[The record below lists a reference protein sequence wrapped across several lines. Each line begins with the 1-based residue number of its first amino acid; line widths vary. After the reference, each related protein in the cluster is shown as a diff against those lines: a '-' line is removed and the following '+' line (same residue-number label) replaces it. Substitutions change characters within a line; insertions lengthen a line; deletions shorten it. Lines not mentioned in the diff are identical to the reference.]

1 MGNSLS
7 PKAQW
12 GHVCKNDCNAISGNL
27 YEKHCISHHSL
38 AHIAEKNISVFES
51 ILVFP

>member
-12 GHVCKNDCNAISGNL
+12 GHVCENDSNGISGNV
-27 YEKHCISHHSL
+27 YEKHCISHHFL
-38 AHIAEKNISVFES
+38 AHIAEKIYQFLEA
-51 ILVFP
+51 F